1 MPRSSRALLPA
12 VVLAAGLLLPT
23 PARAQVVPGACVP
36 SVLPHGALSLICV
49 PAAGWNGDLVVYAHG
64 YIAPG
69 LPLDFYQTALPD
81 GTPLPALI
89 QSLGYAFAT
98 TSYRQ
103 NGLAILEGADDIREL
118 VAAFNAT
125 HAAPVRTYVAGL
137 SEGGLVATL
146 LAERSPDLF
155 TGALASCAP
164 IGSFLGQL
172 EYFGDFRVLFD
183 YFFPGLLPASP
194 IKIPAEVIANWQS
207 RYVPAITAA
216 LAARP
221 AKTLELLRTAKAP
234 FDPTKPETAVNTALD
249 LLWYNVFATNDA
261 TAKLGGS
268 PFGNTR
274 KWYVGS
280 SNDLLLNLRIQR
292 FVASPLARKA
302 LRAYE
307 TSGEVGIPLVT
318 LHTTSDD
325 VVPFLH
331 ELAYLAKSDPIGR
344 GKFLPVPIVRYGHCN
359 FTTNEVLGAF
369 LLTVKQ
375 P

>member
-12 VVLAAGLLLPT
+12 LVFAAVLLLPSSVG
-23 PARAQVVPGACVP
+23 AQVVPGPCVP
-36 SVLPHGALSLICV
+36 GVLPHGALSLVCV
-49 PAAGWNGDLVVYAHG
+49 PASGWNGDLVVYAHG
-64 YIAPG
+64 YVAPG

-81 GTPLPALI
+81 GTPLPALV

-103 NGLAILEGADDIREL
+103 NGLAILEGVDDIREL
-118 VAAFNAT
+118 AAAFSAT
-125 HAAPVRTYVAGL
+125 HQAPVRTYVAGL

-146 LAERSPDLF
+146 LAEQSPDLF
-155 TGALASCAP
+155 TGVLASCAP

-172 EYFGDFRVLFD
+172 EYVADFRVLFD

-194 IKIPAEVIANWQS
+194 ILIPNDVMVNWQS
-207 RYVPAITAA
+207 HYVPAITAA

-221 AKTLELLRTAKAP
+221 ARTLELLRTAKAS
-234 FDPTKPETAVNTALD
+234 FDRAKPETAVTTTLD
-249 LLWYNVFATNDA
+249 LLWYNVFGTNDA
-261 TAKLGGS
+261 VAKLGGS
-268 PFGNTR
+268 PFGNR
-274 KWYVGS
+274 LKWYVGS
-280 SNDLLLNLRIQR
+280 SNDLLLNRRVQR
-292 FVASPLARKA
+292 FAASPAARKA
-302 LRAYE
+302 LHAYE
-307 TSGEVGIPLVT
+307 TSGQMGIPVVT

-331 ELAYLAKSDPIGR
+331 ELAYLAKSDPVGR
-344 GKFLPVPIVRYGHCN
+344 GKFLPVPILRYGHCN